1 MQNHATTDFKP
12 LDPGRVD
19 TLDPFELQYWSREF
33 HCTEDELMQAVSE
46 VGDHITSL
54 REYLAPRY

>member
-1 MQNHATTDFKP
+1 MHNDALTDFKP

-19 TLDPFELQYWSREF
+19 TLDELELQYWSREF

-46 VGDHITSL
+46 VGDHITSV
-54 REYLAPRY
+54 REYLAPRH